1 MATINVVQTT
11 PFTDQKPG
19 TSGLRKKTKVFLTNK
34 NYLENFVQ
42 SIFDALP
49 QSEIQGSAIVVS
61 GDGRFYND
69 KAIQVIT
76 KMAAANGISK
86 IIVGTDGLLA
96 TPAMSAVIR
105 ERNVYGGI
113 ILTASHNP
121 GGPNDDF
128 GIKYNVTNGGPAPSN
143 ITNAIFEKSKSIT
156 NYKICAGMEDI
167 DISKKASYEFDV
179 EGGQKFYVEVIDPV
193 EEYLKL
199 LKTVFNFDL
208 IRKLIQRSD
217 FNFVFDALNGIA
229 GPYATRIFGEE
240 LGVDQANL
248 LNCVP
253 KPDFGGLHPD
263 PNLTYAANLVKL
275 MGLKRD
281 GTVLSESEEVKFD
294 LGAAADGDAD
304 RNMILGKRF
313 FVTPSD
319 SVAIIAAKGESCIP
333 YFKDG
338 ICTVA
343 RSMPTSRAIDYVA
356 AKKGIKVYEVPTG
369 WKYFGNLMDA
379 TKFGKDSLNPL
390 ICGEESFGTGAS
402 HIREKDGPWA
412 VLCWLS
418 ILASENETREIGS
431 FKSVEDITKEH
442 WKSFGRCYY
451 CRYDYE
457 TVESKAALDMYDNMR
472 EIIKQFNSESGISSS
487 NNIEFGNFKLSVA
500 NEFSYTDPIDGSVND
515 KQGLRFI
522 FEDGSRIIFRL
533 SGTGS
538 VGATIRLYLEKY
550 EPGDSDNLFRTTQTA
565 MKPLVEVALSISKL
579 ETFTGRTEPTV
590 IT

>member
-19 TSGLRKKTKVFLTNK
+19 TSGLRKKTKVFLTKK

-121 GGPNDDF
+121 GGPDDDF

-418 ILASENETREIGS
+418 ILAAENETREIGS
-431 FKSVEDITKEH
+431 LKSVEDITKEH
-442 WKSFGRCYY
+442 WRSFGRCYY

>member
-1 MATINVVQTT
+1 M
-11 PFTDQKPG
+11 
-19 TSGLRKKTKVFLTNK
+19 
-34 NYLENFVQ
+34 
-42 SIFDALP
+42 
-49 QSEIQGSAIVVS
+49 
-61 GDGRFYND
+61 
-69 KAIQVIT
+69 
-76 KMAAANGISK
+76 
-86 IIVGTDGLLA
+86 
-96 TPAMSAVIR
+96 
-105 ERNVYGGI
+105 
-113 ILTASHNP
+113 
-121 GGPNDDF
+121 
-128 GIKYNVTNGGPAPSN
+128 
-143 ITNAIFEKSKSIT
+143 
-156 NYKICAGMEDI
+156 CGMEDI
-167 DISKKASYEFDV
+167 DISKTASYEFDI

-199 LKTVFNFDL
+199 LKQFLILIL

-418 ILASENETREIGS
+418 ILA
-431 FKSVEDITKEH
+431 V
-442 WKSFGRCYY
+442 
-451 CRYDYE
+451 
-457 TVESKAALDMYDNMR
+457 
-472 EIIKQFNSESGISSS
+472 
-487 NNIEFGNFKLSVA
+487 
-500 NEFSYTDPIDGSVND
+500 
-515 KQGLRFI
+515 
-522 FEDGSRIIFRL
+522 
-533 SGTGS
+533 
-538 VGATIRLYLEKY
+538 
-550 EPGDSDNLFRTTQTA
+550 
-565 MKPLVEVALSISKL
+565 
-579 ETFTGRTEPTV
+579 
-590 IT
+590 

>member
-1 MATINVVQTT
+1 MMGACFERNTPRKSALILNLQTLTKTLHTFNMAAINVVETT

-19 TSGLRKKTKVFLTNK
+19 TSGLRKKTKVFLTKK

-121 GGPNDDF
+121 GGPDDDF

-143 ITNAIFEKSKSIT
+143 ITNAIFEKSKSIAK
-156 NYKICAGMEDI
+156 YKICASMEDI
-167 DISKKASYEFDV
+167 DISKTASYEFDI
-179 EGGQKFYVEVIDPV
+179 EGGQKFCVEVIDPV

-199 LKTVFNFDL
+199 LKTVFNFVL
-208 IRKLIQRSD
+208 IRNLIQRSD

-369 WKYFGNLMDA
+369 FKYFGNLMDA
-379 TKFGKDSLNPL
+379 TKFGK
-390 ICGEESFGTGAS
+390 
-402 HIREKDGPWA
+402 
-412 VLCWLS
+412 
-418 ILASENETREIGS
+418 
-431 FKSVEDITKEH
+431 
-442 WKSFGRCYY
+442 
-451 CRYDYE
+451 
-457 TVESKAALDMYDNMR
+457 TV
-472 EIIKQFNSESGISSS
+472 
-487 NNIEFGNFKLSVA
+487 
-500 NEFSYTDPIDGSVND
+500 
-515 KQGLRFI
+515 
-522 FEDGSRIIFRL
+522 
-533 SGTGS
+533 
-538 VGATIRLYLEKY
+538 
-550 EPGDSDNLFRTTQTA
+550 
-565 MKPLVEVALSISKL
+565 
-579 ETFTGRTEPTV
+579 
-590 IT
+590 